1 MRKDEAIAVLGG
13 TISAAADAIGV
24 SYQAIVKWPD
34 ELPPRLRDRVQAA
47 LWRRQN
53 DGARPAPART
63 RKEAAANV

>member
-1 MRKDEAIAVLGG
+1 MRKDEAISVLGG

-53 DGARPAPART
+53 VGPKSAPARA
-63 RKEAAANV
+63 RKEASANV

>member
-47 LWRRQN
+47 LWRRQS
-53 DGARPAPART
+53 DRARPMPART

>member
-24 SYQAIVKWPD
+24 SYQAIMKWPD

-53 DGARPAPART
+53 VGPKPVPARA
-63 RKEAAANV
+63 RKEASANV